1 MTNFEKIKNMSVE
14 EMAHAIAMFT
24 SCDVCNYCPFED
36 CCNDNEIY
44 DCCYDLED
52 SEIIQKWLNS
62 EVKE

>member
-1 MTNFEKIKNMSVE
+1 MSVE

-52 SEIIQKWLNS
+52 SEIIQKWLES
-62 EVKE
+62 EAKE